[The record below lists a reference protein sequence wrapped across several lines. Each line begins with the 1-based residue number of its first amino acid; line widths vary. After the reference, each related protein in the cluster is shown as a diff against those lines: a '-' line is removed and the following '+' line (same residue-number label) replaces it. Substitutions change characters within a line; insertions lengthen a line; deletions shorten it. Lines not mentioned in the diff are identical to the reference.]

1 MKRLGVTSLETL
13 HMSEPLGIDVKP
25 YFSWVV
31 KSEERNTVQEA
42 YQIVVV
48 DEEKKQ
54 VWDSGKV
61 KSDQESFIT
70 YCGKS
75 LKSCMKYIWNVEI
88 WDNHGNKA
96 SAESFFETALLSK
109 NEWKA
114 QWAESPFKR
123 NKAKKGFGNQ

>member
-1 MKRLGVTSLETL
+1 
-13 HMSEPLGIDVKP
+13 MSEPLGIDVKP

-61 KSDQESFIT
+61 KSDQ
-70 YCGKS
+70 
-75 LKSCMKYIWNVEI
+75 
-88 WDNHGNKA
+88 
-96 SAESFFETALLSK
+96 
-109 NEWKA
+109 
-114 QWAESPFKR
+114 
-123 NKAKKGFGNQ
+123 

>member
-1 MKRLGVTSLETL
+1 MKRLGVTSLKTL

-96 SAESFFETALLSK
+96 SAESFFETAFFHFGDNILYRAFSMI
-109 NEWKA
+109 A
-114 QWAESPFKR
+114 
-123 NKAKKGFGNQ
+123 GFIQNNSVCHS

>member
-1 MKRLGVTSLETL
+1 MKRLGVTSLKTL

-75 LKSCMKYIWNVEI
+75 LKS
-88 WDNHGNKA
+88 
-96 SAESFFETALLSK
+96 
-109 NEWKA
+109 
-114 QWAESPFKR
+114 
-123 NKAKKGFGNQ
+123 